1 MENLLQHEIPRYG
14 TEDRV
19 ASEKIIA
26 LGFGDMSHHKPSI
39 LLRFDLHTN
48 VDTVSTIE
56 NWHPTGHENH
66 NTWFSYI
73 RYSGWKKS
81 FITLDGWNPINNG
94 INHLST
100 GAGLIPSTIFQL
112 LKDFSKATPPDWRF
126 PSHFRFRNIDPME
139 VLKSGYKAL
148 LGNEQMASSPSKMM
162 I

>member
-14 TEDRV
+14 TDDSV

-56 NWHPTGHENH
+56 NWHPTGNKNH

-81 FITLDGWNPINNG
+81 FITLDG
-94 INHLST
+94 
-100 GAGLIPSTIFQL
+100 
-112 LKDFSKATPPDWRF
+112 
-126 PSHFRFRNIDPME
+126 
-139 VLKSGYKAL
+139 
-148 LGNEQMASSPSKMM
+148 
-162 I
+162 